1 MLQGRVVSVERDGVC
16 KLVVQMLHT
25 NAVLRLTAPG
35 TNHIKSNQIVCFN
48 VSAYTPPEI
57 TVALSLPASVEGV
70 IAPPPAQP
78 RKRTYWSVVDD
89 QGHCA
94 HELG

>member
-1 MLQGRVVSVERDGVC
+1 MWQGRVVSVERDGVC

-57 TVALSLPASVEGV
+57 TVALSAEGAHA

-78 RKRTYWSVVDD
+78 RKRTYWSVCDD

-94 HELG
+94 HDVG

>member
-1 MLQGRVVSVERDGVC
+1 MLQGRVVIVERDGVC

-57 TVALSLPASVEGV
+57 TVALSLPASVEKV

-78 RKRTYWSVVDD
+78 RKRTYWSVCDD
-89 QGHCA
+89 QGHRA
-94 HELG
+94 HDLG

>member
-1 MLQGRVVSVERDGVC
+1 MWQGSVVSVERDGVC

-35 TNHIKSNQIVCFN
+35 TNHIKSNQIVCFEFT
-48 VSAYTPPEI
+48 AYTPPEI
-57 TVALSLPASVEGV
+57 TVALSLPASVEGA

-78 RKRTYWSVVDD
+78 RKRTYWSV
-89 QGHCA
+89 
-94 HELG
+94 